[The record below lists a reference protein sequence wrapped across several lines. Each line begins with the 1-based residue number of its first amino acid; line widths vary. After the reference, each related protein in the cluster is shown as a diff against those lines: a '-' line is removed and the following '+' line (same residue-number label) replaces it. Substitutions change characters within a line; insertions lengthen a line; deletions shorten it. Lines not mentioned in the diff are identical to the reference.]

1 VRTLAS
7 AEHDRAPVNRQA
19 ELAIDRY
26 AITLDPC
33 HRTTD
38 RKQTRDQPPQAL
50 QHAHAHQADAPSRK
64 SVRPGQAVRLRAEG
78 LRPPA
83 PRPRQGLHPVRL
95 PRTSSAYPRLRR
107 HVRAEHH
114 RRGRQV
120 HPPGAQ
126 LRIDTAE
133 LARMYERAYLD
144 DMRALRNDSVDVYP
158 RAGDYIDVVVSQIER
173 LQQAGATP
181 SGRAARCTTGRIVYR
196 LGGSTRTA
204 CRGRASAR
212 SRVPCR
218 CWAYVLRRGCW
229 TVSMCPPGIGHHA
242 ASS

>member
-1 VRTLAS
+1 MPAHRSTAERRSRSTDTRSRRTMPPD
-7 AEHDRAPVNRQA
+7 DRP
-19 ELAIDRY
+19 
-26 AITLDPC
+26 
-33 HRTTD
+33 
-38 RKQTRDQPPQAL
+38 
-50 QHAHAHQADAPSRK
+50 QADARSAPSSPPTRARAPSRRSFPQQ
-64 SVRPGQAVRLRAEG
+64 SVRPGQSVRLRAEG

-95 PRTSSAYPRLRR
+95 PRPPSAYPRLRR

-114 RRGRQV
+114 RRARRD
-120 HPPGAQ
+120 HSPGAQ

-158 RAGDYIDVVVSQIER
+158 RAATTLTKWSARSRACSRRARVHQ
-173 LQQAGATP
+173 GAQLD
-181 SGRAARCTTGRIVYR
+181 AQLV
-196 LGGSTRTA
+196 GSLIALAVRRGPT
-204 CRGRASAR
+204 CRGRASEG

-218 CWAYVLRRGCW
+218 CWSYVLRRGFW
-229 TVSMCPPGIGHHA
+229 TVSMCAPGICHDA